1 MQVEGRDQ
9 HHPDLSLEEGPA
21 GSDRSFGLLF
31 AGVFA
36 LVGAIPLISGREPRW
51 WALAPTAAFLCV
63 ALLRP
68 IWLQPLNRL
77 WFQLG
82 KLLHRIV
89 TPIVLGLMFF
99 ATFTPIAMVARALG
113 RDPLRLRFDREATS
127 YWILREPPGP
137 APDSFKNQ
145 F

>member
-1 MQVEGRDQ
+1 MQAEGRTLRAD
-9 HHPDLSLEEGPA
+9 PAIAEGPM

-31 AGVFA
+31 AGVFTM
-36 LVGAIPLISGREPRW
+36 VCAIPLISGGQPRW
-51 WALAPTAAFLCV
+51 WALAPAAVFLAV
-63 ALLRP
+63 ARLRP
-68 IWLQPLNRL
+68 IWLNPLNRL
-77 WFQLG
+77 WFQFG

-113 RDPLRLRFDREATS
+113 RDPLKLRFDRAATS
-127 YWILREPPGP
+127 YWILRDPPGP